1 MVSTALIACEE
12 QADASLEKFFSH
24 VARIKV
30 GDGML
35 DGITMGPLISK
46 AQFDIVEGYVR
57 KGNGIRLY
65 RARRQRVS
73 GRESGYARLLLRA
86 DGLRPC
92 SAGVSTGP

>member
-1 MVSTALIACEE
+1 MRCWRRFSATWRAL
-12 QADASLEKFFSH
+12 
-24 VARIKV
+24 KV
-30 GDGML
+30 GDGLL

-57 KGNGIRLY
+57 KGTGIRLHP
-65 RARRQRVS
+65 ARRRWLS
-73 GRESGYARLLLRA
+73 GRESGCARLLLRA